1 MGVCQEGKFH
11 CRGGEDAEGKSC
23 GDWGV
28 RGTVV
33 TGILAVYAGMVG
45 GTPPQVLR
53 RGLLRTT
60 WRRRSLGGPRAG
72 WGGRKGMGRAG
83 FKPIVPTNC
92 HFSYGKASEGQV
104 ESCRFRPDSS
114 RSNTIVLADGPVNA
128 CIGAFRGRPL
138 WSNMGKSATKHPISS
153 GISWSRWVSN
163 PPLRSPVEGESPSPQ
178 VPRGSGRHSRVDE
191 TLAGTSCQRRH
202 PPHPSLLPPG
212 EKVQETRRCPM
223 VTDTNT
229 PNLNSYGQS
238 QIPHLNGGDALMA
251 RGGLV

>member
-1 MGVCQEGKFH
+1 MSRGEISLQG
-11 CRGGEDAEGKSC
+11 RGGRRVGKSC

-72 WGGRKGMGRAG
+72 WGGSGRAWGGRVSNG
-83 FKPIVPTNC
+83 FKPAPTLA
-92 HFSYGKASEGQV
+92 GRGGVTLTPAL
-104 ESCRFRPDSS
+104 S
-114 RSNTIVLADGPVNA
+114 RQG
-128 CIGAFRGRPL
+128 RGGRGTP
-138 WSNMGKSATKHPISS
+138 
-153 GISWSRWVSN
+153 
-163 PPLRSPVEGESPSPQ
+163 PQ

-238 QIPHLNGGDALMA
+238 QIPHLNGGDAPNGKGRA
-251 RGGLV
+251 GLKPALTG

>member
-114 RSNTIVLADGPVNA
+114 RSNTIVLAGPGQCVHWCLSRATTRTWANQLRNTP
-128 CIGAFRGRPL
+128 FRR
-138 WSNMGKSATKHPISS
+138 
-153 GISWSRWVSN
+153 ISWSRWVSN